1 MSRYHNC
8 HYGGVVSALFVIWL
22 ILYVLGSILK
32 YCEVLK
38 KISTGQIKISL
49 PAAVVFKRN
58 TLFLSV
64 LLWQKGHKFQIW
76 STIKF
81 FFASGTLL
89 LGKNI
94 FLHFPEEV
102 LSFNVALFVVNA
114 QGISMILSLSYRQA
128 YIPRG
133 NVTRIYYNILAK
145 SDISKLS
152 K

>member
-1 MSRYHNC
+1 MC
-8 HYGGVVSALFVIWL
+8 
-22 ILYVLGSILK
+22 
-32 YCEVLK
+32 
-38 KISTGQIKISL
+38 
-49 PAAVVFKRN
+49 
-58 TLFLSV
+58 
-64 LLWQKGHKFQIW
+64 
-76 STIKF
+76 
-81 FFASGTLL
+81 GTLL